1 MKMLTRTFSVVLVLG
16 LLTAAVFLFPATG
29 RCSGVI
35 STPTE
40 AAFTNAL
47 AGGGLIT
54 FACDG
59 TVTLGNPTTISTNT
73 TIDATGHSVTIN
85 GGTQVQ
91 IFFVGSGASLT
102 LSNLTIANGM
112 TTTNG
117 GAIYNAGSLS
127 AWNCAFTSN
136 QAMGTNGAKGRN
148 NPSSGGGAGFPGGNA
163 SGGAIYN
170 IGTLTL
176 TGCTFRTNSANGGA
190 GGAGGDG
197 AAGGSGAA
205 GGTASG
211 GAIFSTNM
219 VFITNCT
226 FSDNVALSGA
236 GGSGGAGGGA
246 GLGGMGGKSSVGAG
260 GAAYILGKFFVFAS
274 TFNGNTAISAD
285 PGPMGGGGDAGDGVN
300 LPKARSGADSYGGAI
315 YNVGTNIFVNS
326 TFYGNSATGANGA
339 DNFYGSPG
347 DGGDAWG
354 GALYSSNSVT
364 VTNCTF
370 SSNGAYFGAG
380 GLQTYSGGHGT
391 KGKAHG
397 AITEDRGPFVLKNFI
412 IAYSLSGTNGF
423 PSISG
428 TNGSGTFTDSG
439 NNISSDR
446 SITFG
451 MTSMTNTDPLLNT
464 LANHGGPTETCSL
477 LVGSPAIDNGD
488 DSAAPTYD
496 QRNFMRVGQSDIGAY
511 EHGGSTLGV
520 VAFGPTAS
528 LDGDVGLFLI
538 SALPTNAGAPFQV
551 NFTISGTASNGVD
564 CQLITNS
571 VTIPTGSSYAEV
583 LVRGIPG
590 AFTGTNKSVVL
601 TLLQGTNFVINP
613 NDSLNPNSAVVTL
626 YDHSTYDLNKRYVRG
641 TSTAPDFQSF
651 VIPISYETGVRLDD
665 IGGNA
670 TNLFPGNLWTNT
682 LYHFN
687 ATNLVF
693 QTNISGRIPFQNPI
707 VAFGDTAGGSPLY
720 LNRNY
725 SFGTGCG
732 YPSSF
737 SNALRIQVYYRSN
750 SAYAGTIS
758 MPIPDPTITNQLT
771 GLVTNGFTQTFTGF
785 GLQTVM
791 KVSPFFDWGLQSGV
805 YFVFTHS
812 ASSVATNYFYVV
824 EENGKEAKNFF
835 DRSGTNYLVLNQSG
849 MADWSRLYVMEF
861 SPFPS
866 GISTFID
873 QPHFDGIPL
882 PPAYQGKT
890 LQELTNVVATLP
902 DLSFLTPSNYL
913 ALDDSPELR
922 RHPILDQFV
931 SDMGNDPLALA
942 NYVINEIG
950 TCDAVDYNTN
960 YSSQAVINLG
970 GIDRSALD
978 TFQEGEGSPMEQ
990 CALLVYLLRQS
1001 GVPAAYVFPTNNG
1014 LQMLNSQVSKL
1025 LHVQLQGAVNE
1036 LGQTNIPR
1044 LISVNYPWVAA
1055 YIGTNWVQIF
1065 PWLKDTEITEG
1076 FDLYDYMPTNYNS
1089 GYKWLTHFIAADTN
1103 IFSLSSTSDQ
1113 PLDLLPL
1120 FIQNNLNQ
1128 NYPGMSVSDLGLKI
1142 TNRRHLYSQ
1151 WSDLPKPFALSG
1163 TPTVIESFGTNS
1175 SLFNTLEIKV
1185 YSEANP
1191 TRAIDTTEM
1200 RIADLHNRMLLL
1212 KFQEVGGFGSDI
1224 HNMILSLE
1232 SYSTNYTNVAAFSTN
1247 ANPCWKLVTTNQLD
1261 STDDRIVFQVT
1272 HRRLR
1277 FLPQGFTFPTDST
1290 ATNLFSYNYFEVNQ
1304 QSGGGQTF
1312 QMIDHFRKGDLITF
1326 CFNLGEVSQ
1335 KMLDVH
1341 AQEIWRYNQNV
1352 NTNNPSTLDPDI
1364 YLGETTYLMGMS
1376 YFNYVDKFI
1385 DLDNQLHKV
1394 SLVSWYQQGY
1404 GLLRPLRNASGG
1416 LWNNDVF
1423 PIIPAVHMPYNG
1435 LSTLFNASARPDSGR
1450 DAYST
1455 SLDWFLQLGVQGSAA
1470 EHGTLQSYY
1479 VDHAIS
1485 TVKLLQQ
1492 FPTNT
1497 VAMNAGNYLA
1507 AGQVLYNGVKLQNS
1521 DPGTW
1526 ATIANFFSSGD
1537 FNREAFMTPGIVTNG
1552 TYLGVG
1558 ALLVSQNEIAALVSG
1573 LNGGYADAYSS
1584 DTFSANNS
1592 PNLTVNPAPSGSV
1605 TPFNLLTSSTFN
1617 NAGYLVDG
1625 ASTTWS
1631 QSSTYNGLSNGQL
1644 TLDPSLLQAEAQA
1657 NLTFGT
1663 TQNAPSLFNQL
1674 YNTGTADTAASANND
1689 KSDFVQEPVNVLTG
1703 EFYVDASDL
1712 TLPGPMP
1719 LEIRRN
1725 YSSQNLAEN
1734 EFGFGWKINYVPFLS
1749 MGTNATLIYAAEMDG
1764 SFIAYRQSNTN
1775 TNLWT
1780 PQPKDNPTLNNHSS
1794 VGIGSTGNLFN
1805 NRLQLSTASGTNV
1818 YTLTGSDGSIR
1829 TFMQRSYPV
1838 GTFTRS
1844 RPYLD
1849 KWQDSRGNSY
1859 TFAFGNDSSQPDYGE
1874 VRRIQSSNGDFLG
1887 FYYDV
1892 YGHIIEAYTGDGRR
1906 LQYDYDKFG
1915 DLITVTEPDA
1925 SQISYLYQ
1933 HLNSVTNSVTN
1944 VYSTHLILQEL
1955 KPDGR
1960 LVQNVYDAQRR
1971 VTNQLATVGADLNP
1985 IRTATFVYTN
1995 NYSLSSP
2002 TNQLTGATWVY
2013 DYTNHVTSYFYTNS
2027 LIRKIVD
2034 PLGGTIVEDW
2044 YETNSPGGF
2053 QRSLKSVTDKRGL
2066 QTAYLYDSF
2075 GNPTNITVTGDLV
2088 GDGSTS
2094 NAVTTATYNTNNLP
2108 LTITGPVGN
2117 GVSVVYDTNFVFL
2130 PQQVIQF
2137 AGATKVSTN
2146 FSLYVNVTNVATL
2159 GSQTV
2164 TNMAFGMAQRQIRA
2178 FGSQDAATNDVF
2190 YNGQGF
2196 VTNTVQYTGTSDSNV
2211 TNRFFYD
2218 ERGNL
2223 IDRTDAA
2230 GRNYVFNFDP
2240 MGRPTLKE
2248 TYDVGQGQPMDW
2260 TFTYYNDNGEVTWVD
2275 GPRFNPEDYI
2285 FRDYD
2290 GSGRPTTEIHW
2301 QSEAKPDGTGVQAK
2315 AGYNLYAQAFSQYD
2329 PLGDLT
2335 KITDPRGN
2343 YSLKYYDFIGQL
2355 VREEFYDSAGA
2366 LLATNGFIRNLAGDV
2381 TNVFNPLGG
2390 KTQKQYAGTGKLKFQ
2405 QNPDG
2410 STNAWRYY
2418 IDGRIRREI
2427 ERNGAY
2433 WETTYD
2439 DANRATTKIFYSS
2452 AGMPLSTNVTVA
2464 DRRGN
2469 VVQRIDAAGDIFTNA
2484 FDGLDRL
2491 RASLGP
2497 VTVTVTATGM
2507 SPDSP
2512 IYVTNFLQQATTN
2525 FYDPANIAVT
2535 NENALGEKV
2544 ITCFDPVSRPT
2555 LVQYLNSNGTLI
2567 RQTAYSYSS
2576 DHNSVTTTNGS
2587 GATAIASTEFTDTE
2601 NRNVL
2606 SVLYPSANSTQFTR
2620 EVYDLAGNRA
2630 SEVQQSTTNGAVTT
2644 WQTTSYSF
2652 DGLNRLITQTALD
2665 NAVTTFSYD
2674 SAGDI
2679 TNRAMPG
2686 NLSWS
2691 AAYNNAGQ
2699 ISAENDRSGGQNTR
2713 NVSYAYY
2720 PSGNQWAGLL
2730 NTSTDNRGVTRT
2742 NAYDDYLRVAG
2753 VTSAGTLPE
2762 QQMACSWQYDVRGL
2776 VTNITESFAD
2786 ANTGPTTAIQRAYDG
2801 YGQLVSETVSP
2812 GGTVVQGWD
2821 VAGRR
2826 TFSGSQS
2833 FQYQADGQ
2841 IIAVNGSRFGY
2852 GLNGLL
2858 IGRTNGLRSVAIS
2871 QRDGAGRPLQ
2881 ATNVFNGQTIFSE
2894 TWSWTGDGLPAS
2906 YVAARSDFT
2915 DSRQLSYASLTRRLT
2930 QETLNLNGS
2939 QSVTNNYTFDN
2950 GATGGLGV
2958 LTKVGQFSGTSNSWS
2973 GNVDVFSR
2981 ISSGT
2986 NSVIHRAASGA
2997 VNGAA
3002 KLRGYLNGQQIP
3014 VNYDSHSASAW
3025 FADLSLNAG
3034 TNTLSVYADHPSGLF
3049 TTNRNSTFT
3058 VSTGSFDNEQS
3069 LYDGAGNVTNRVWKR
3084 ADGAV
3089 VRTQNLIWDAFGRLV
3104 KVTDRDATN
3113 NGFNFTSVFDGLG
3126 RQVETIETTVS
3137 NSVALVTNPA
3147 PVVVTYTYDPQ
3158 VEFLIEGIGITQGDF
3173 SRQDSLAYGPDLSGR
3188 YGGMQGIGG
3197 LETISSTE
3205 GTLNTTALVIND
3217 WFGNVLG
3224 AVTNGAV
3231 GWNSARLNLYA
3242 PVEGFAPPRLSLE
3255 VPSYASLAWR
3265 TRPITAAGFVQLGA
3279 RPYDWT
3285 RRAFLSADPF
3295 GHSSDAELNT
3305 AFAGNPA
3312 VYFDAN
3318 GRNPYQSQDQTA
3330 QNPDT
3335 VGANAGNIN
3344 VSQFLQ
3350 YGRQNPNAQI
3360 TGNDLASQY
3369 ARLGQAQAQGYQ
3381 GSSDFFGAD
3390 RTYVDANGFS
3400 HVSFCMS
3407 CHDPTDPVAMMN
3419 SQAAFNTVN
3428 TSIPAFLAQ
3437 NTLAFV
3443 PAEGM
3448 MIDADAMAAQ
3458 ILFHYTTDTGQAG
3471 IVEGQTIKPSLNPV
3485 NARYG
3490 PGQYF
3495 TDISPGQVGGQT
3507 IGDLTPDQI
3516 AAGQISQGQLA
3527 RQLFGQPWAGNK
3539 LNNYVAIDVTGLQVN
3554 QVAPNIFLNSATVP
3568 LDVTGR
3574 IFDYGTTLGG
3584 SSIVNN
3590 IPTVIT
3596 APYVNVG
3603 RQQ

>member
-1 MKMLTRTFSVVLVLG
+1 MKTFAWKHAVMLISFF
-16 LLTAAVFLFPATG
+16 LLSILFCPIKG
-29 RCSGVI
+29 HCGGVI

-47 AGGGLIT
+47 AGGGVVT

-59 TVTLGNPTTISTNT
+59 TITLASSTAISTNT
-73 TIDATGHSVTIN
+73 TIDATGHFITIS

-91 IFFVGSGASLT
+91 IFFVQSGASLT

-117 GAIYNAGSLS
+117 GAVYNAGSLL

-136 QAMGTNGAKGRN
+136 QAMGTDGANGHNSG
-148 NPSSGGGAGFPGGNA
+148 SGSGGNGSAGGNA
-163 SGGAIYN
+163 RGGAIYN

-176 TGCTFRTNSANGGA
+176 TGCTFHTNSAIGGMGGA
-190 GGAGGDG
+190 GGSGVSGGI
-197 AAGGSGAA
+197 GAA
-205 GGTASG
+205 GGTAAG
-211 GAIFSTNM
+211 GAIFSTN
-219 VFITNCT
+219 VVSITNCT
-226 FSDNVALSGA
+226 FSDNVAASGP

-246 GLGGMGGKSSVGAG
+246 GLGGMGGKSSVATG
-260 GAAYILGKFFVFAS
+260 GAAYIRGNFFVFAS
-274 TFNGNTAISAD
+274 TFNGNSAFSSD
-285 PGPMGGGGDAGDGVN
+285 PGPIGGGGDDGDGYT
-300 LPKARSGADSYGGAI
+300 LPSAPSGADCYGGAV
-315 YNVGTNIFVNS
+315 YNLGTNIFVNS
-326 TFYGNSATGANGA
+326 TFYANSATGANGA
-339 DNFYGSPG
+339 DNFYGNPG

-370 SSNGAYFGAG
+370 SFNGAYFGAG
-380 GLQTYSGGHGT
+380 GTQTYTGGHGT

-397 AITEDRGPFVLKNFI
+397 AVDEDRGPFVLKNSI

-423 PSISG
+423 ASISG
-428 TNGSGTFTDSG
+428 TNGVGTFTDSG

-446 SITFG
+446 SISLSG
-451 MTSMTNTDPLLNT
+451 TSVTNTNPLLNT
-464 LANHGGPTETCSL
+464 LANNGGPTATCAL
-477 LVGSPAIDNGD
+477 LGGSPAIDNGD
-488 DSAAPTYD
+488 DNAAPTYD
-496 QRNFMRVGQSDIGAY
+496 QRSFMRLGHSDIGAY
-511 EHGGSTLGV
+511 EYGGSTFGV
-520 VAFGPTAS
+520 VALGPTAS

-538 SALPTNAGAPFQV
+538 SALPTNAAAPFQV

-564 CQLITNS
+564 FQLITNS
-571 VTIPTGSSYAEV
+571 VTIPAGSSYAEV
-583 LVRGIPG
+583 LVQGIPG
-590 AFTGTNKSVVL
+590 AFTGTNKSVAL

-613 NDSLNPNSAVVTL
+613 NDPLNPNSAMVTL
-626 YDHSTYDLNKRYVRG
+626 YDHSTYDSSKRYVRG

-693 QTNISGRIPFQNPI
+693 QTNITGRIPFQNPI
-707 VAFGDTAGGSPLY
+707 VAFGDSVGGSPLY

-758 MPIPDPTITNQLT
+758 MPIPNPTITNQLT
-771 GLVTNGFTQTFTGF
+771 GLVTNGFTQTFTDF

-805 YFVFTHS
+805 YFVFTHN
-812 ASSVATNYFYVV
+812 ASPTATNYYYVV
-824 EENGKEAKNFF
+824 EENGKAPY
-835 DRSGTNYLVLNQSG
+835 NYLVLNQSG
-849 MADWSRLYVMEF
+849 TNDWSRLYVMEF

-873 QPHFDGIPL
+873 QPHFDGVPL

-890 LQELTNVVATLP
+890 LQELTNVIATLP

-913 ALDDSPELR
+913 TLDDSPELR

-970 GIDRSALD
+970 GIDRSALA

-1001 GVPAAYVFPTNNG
+1001 GVPAAYAFPTNNG

-1036 LGQTNIPR
+1036 LGQTNIPQ

-1089 GYKWLTHFIAADTN
+1089 GYKWLTHFIANDTN
-1103 IFSLSSTSDQ
+1103 IFSLSSSDQ

-1120 FIQNNLNQ
+1120 FIQSSLNQ

-1142 TNRRHLYSQ
+1142 TNRRHLYAQ

-1175 SLFNTLEIKV
+1175 SLFNTLEVKV

-1212 KFQEVGGFGSDI
+1212 KFQEVGGFGSDL

-1232 SYSTNYTNVAAFSTN
+1232 PYSTNYTNVTAFSTN

-1261 STDDRIVFQVT
+1261 STDDSIVFQVT

-1277 FLPQGFTFPTDST
+1277 FLPQGFTFPTGST
-1290 ATNLFSYNYFEVNQ
+1290 TTNLFSYNYFEVNQ
-1304 QSGGGQTF
+1304 ESGGGQTF
-1312 QMIDHFRKGDLITF
+1312 QMNDHFRKGDLIAF
-1326 CFNLGEVSQ
+1326 CFNLGKVSE

-1341 AQEIWRYNQNV
+1341 AQQIWQYNQNV

-1385 DLDNQLHKV
+1385 DLDSQLHKV
-1394 SLVSWYQQGY
+1394 SHVSWYQQGY

-1435 LSTLFNASARPDSGR
+1435 LSTLFNSSARADSGR

-1479 VDHAIS
+1479 VDNAIS

-1492 FPTNT
+1492 FHTNT

-1507 AGQVLYNGVKLQNS
+1507 AGQVLYNGIKLQDS

-1552 TYLGVG
+1552 TYVGVG
-1558 ALLVSQNEIAALVSG
+1558 ALLVSDSEIAALVSG
-1573 LNGGYADAYSS
+1573 LNGGYADAFSS

-1592 PNLTVNPAPSGSV
+1592 PNLTVGAAPNGSV
-1605 TPFNLLTSSTFN
+1605 TPFFLFTASVAQNQ
-1617 NAGYLVDG
+1617 GYLVDG
-1625 ASTTWS
+1625 ATPSWTLPT
-1631 QSSTYNGLSNGQL
+1631 TYNNLQNGSVQ
-1644 TLDPSLLQAEAQA
+1644 LDPTFAQAESTLSA
-1657 NLTFGT
+1657 TYGT
-1663 TQNAPSLFNQL
+1663 SANAPNSYVEM
-1674 YNTGTADTAASANND
+1674 YNSGTADTAASANND
-1689 KSDFVQEPVNVLTG
+1689 KSNFVQEPVNVLSG

-1719 LEIRRN
+1719 LEIGRN

-1749 MGTNATLIYAAEMDG
+1749 LGTNSTLIYAAEMDG
-1764 SFIAYRQSNTN
+1764 SFIAYRKSTVN

-1818 YTLTGSDGSIR
+1818 YTLTGADGSIR
-1829 TFMQRSYPV
+1829 TFTTRSYPV

-1859 TFAFGNDSSQPDYGE
+1859 AFQYGNDSTQPDYGE
-1874 VRRIQSSNGDFLG
+1874 VRRIQSSNGNFLG

-1892 YGHIIEAYTGDGRR
+1892 YGHITEAYTGDGRR
-1906 LQYDYDKFG
+1906 LVYDYDKFG
-1915 DLITVTEPDA
+1915 DLTTVTEPDE
-1925 SQISYLYQ
+1925 SQISYAYQ

-1944 VYSTHLILQEL
+1944 VYSTHLIIQEL

-1960 LVQNVYDAQRR
+1960 QVQNVYDSQRR
-1971 VTNQLATVGADLNP
+1971 VTNQLATAGVDLNP
-1985 IRTATFVYTN
+1985 IRTARFVYTN

-2002 TNQLTGATWVY
+2002 TNQLTGATWIY
-2013 DYTNHVTSYFYTNS
+2013 DYTNNVTSYFYTNS
-2027 LIRKIVD
+2027 LIRKAVD

-2075 GNPTNITVTGDLV
+2075 GNPTNITVTGDLS
-2088 GDGSTS
+2088 GSGNTS

-2108 LTITGPVGN
+2108 LSITDPVGN
-2117 GVSVVYDTNFVFL
+2117 GVTVVYDTNFVFL
-2130 PQQVIQF
+2130 PQQIIKF

-2146 FSLYVNVTNVATL
+2146 FSFFVDVTNVATL
-2159 GSQTV
+2159 GSQSV
-2164 TNMAFGMAQRQIRA
+2164 TNTAFGMVQRQIRA
-2178 FGSQDAATNDVF
+2178 FGSSDAATNDVF

-2196 VTNTVQYTGTSDSNV
+2196 ATNAVRYTGTDGTGDRNV
-2211 TNRFFYD
+2211 TNSFIYD

-2223 IDRTDAA
+2223 VRRTDAA
-2230 GRNYVFNFDP
+2230 GRSYVFNFDP
-2240 MGRPTLKE
+2240 MGRPTLSE
-2248 TYDVGQGQPMDW
+2248 AYDIGQTQPMDW
-2260 TFTYYNDNGEVTWVD
+2260 TYTYYNDNGEVTWMD

-2290 GSGRPTTEIHW
+2290 GAGRVTTEIDW

-2315 AGYNLYAQAFSQYD
+2315 SGYNLYAQAFSQYD

-2343 YSLKYYDFIGQL
+2343 YSLKHYDSIGQL
-2355 VREEFYDSAGA
+2355 VREEFYDSAGT
-2366 LLATNGFIRNLAGDV
+2366 LLSTNGFVRNLAGDV

-2390 KTQKQYAGTGKLKFQ
+2390 KTQKQYTGTGKPAFL

-2418 IDGRIRREI
+2418 VDGRIRREI
-2427 ERNGAY
+2427 QRNGAF

-2439 DANRATTKIFYSS
+2439 DANRTITKIFYSS
-2452 AGMPLSTNVTVA
+2452 ALVPLSTNVAVL

-2469 VVQRIDAAGDIFTNA
+2469 VVERIDAAGNVFTTT
-2484 FDGLDRL
+2484 FDGLDRPK
-2491 RASLGP
+2491 ASLGP

-2507 SPDSP
+2507 NPDSP
-2512 IYVTNFLQQATTN
+2512 TYVTNLLQQATTN
-2525 FYDPANIAVT
+2525 FYDPAGLAVT

-2544 ITCFDPVSRPT
+2544 ITSFDPISRPT
-2555 LVQYLNSNGTLI
+2555 LIQYLNSNGTLVK
-2567 RQTAYSYSS
+2567 QTAYYYSS
-2576 DHNSVTTTNGS
+2576 DHNSVTTTNGTGS
-2587 GATAIASTEFTDTE
+2587 TAVVSTDFTDTE
-2601 NRNVL
+2601 NHDVL
-2606 SVLYPSANSTQFTR
+2606 SVVYPSGNSSQFSR
-2620 EVYDLAGNRA
+2620 RVYDSAGNRV
-2630 SEVQQSTTNGAVTT
+2630 SEIQQSTTNGAVTT
-2644 WQTTSYSF
+2644 WQTTSYVF
-2652 DGLNRLITQTALD
+2652 DGLNRPLTQTALD
-2665 NAVTTFSYD
+2665 NAVTTFAYD
-2674 SAGDI
+2674 AASDL

-2691 AAYNNAGQ
+2691 ATYNNAGQ
-2699 ISAENDRSGGQNTR
+2699 ISAENDSSGGQNTR
-2713 NVSYAYY
+2713 NVSYTYY
-2720 PSGNQWAGLL
+2720 SVGNQWAGLL
-2730 NTSTDNRGVTRT
+2730 STSTDNRAVTRT
-2742 NAYDDYLRVAG
+2742 NAYDDYLRVAN
-2753 VTSAGTLPE
+2753 VATSGALPE
-2762 QQMACSWQYDVRGL
+2762 QQMACSWQYDVRGF
-2776 VTNITESFAD
+2776 VTNITQSFAD
-2786 ANTGPTTAIQRAYDG
+2786 TNTGLTTTIQRAYDG
-2801 YGQLVSETVSP
+2801 YGQLVSESVSP
-2812 GGTVVQGWD
+2812 GGTVAQGWD
-2821 VAGRR
+2821 TVGRR
-2826 TFSGSQS
+2826 TFSGNEG

-2841 IIAVNGSRFGY
+2841 MTSVNGSRFGY
-2852 GLNGLL
+2852 DLNGLL
-2858 IGRTNGLRSVAIS
+2858 IGRTNGLRSMTIS

-2881 ATNVFNGQTIFSE
+2881 ATTVFNTQTILSE
-2894 TWSWTGDGLPAS
+2894 TWSWTGDGMPAS

-2915 DSRQLSYASLTRRLT
+2915 DSRQLSYASLTRRLN

-2939 QSVTNNYTFDN
+2939 QTITNNYAFDN

-2958 LTKVGQFSGTSNSWS
+2958 LTKAGQSSGTSNSWS
-2973 GNVDVFSR
+2973 GGVDAFSR

-2986 NSVIHRAASGA
+2986 NSVIHRTAVGA

-3002 KLRGYLNGQQIP
+3002 TLRGYLNGQSLP
-3014 VNYDSHSASAW
+3014 LNYDPHSASTW
-3025 FADLSLNAG
+3025 FADLPLNAG
-3034 TNTLSVYADHPSGLF
+3034 TNTFSVYADHPSGLF

-3058 VSTGSFDNEQS
+3058 VSAGSFDNEQS
-3069 LYDGAGNVTNRVWKR
+3069 LYDGSGNVTNRIWKR

-3089 VRTQNLIWDAFGRLV
+3089 VKTQNLIWDAFGRLV
-3104 KVTDRDATN
+3104 KVTERDATN

-3126 RQVETIETTVS
+3126 RQVQTIETSVS
-3137 NSVALVTNPA
+3137 NNVALVSNPA

-3158 VEFLIEGIGITQGDF
+3158 VEFLIEGIGITQGNF
-3173 SRQDSLAYGPDLSGR
+3173 SRQDLLAYGPDLSGH
-3188 YGGMQGIGG
+3188 YGGMQGVGG
-3197 LETISSTE
+3197 LEAISSTV
-3205 GTLNTTALVIND
+3205 GTLNTTALAIND
-3217 WFGNVLG
+3217 CFGNVLG
-3224 AVTNGAV
+3224 AITNGAV

-3242 PVEGFAPPRLSLE
+3242 PVEGYAPPRLSLD
-3255 VPSYASLAWR
+3255 VPTYTSLAWR
-3265 TRPITAAGFVQLGA
+3265 TRPVTAGGFVQLGA

-3285 RRAFLSADPF
+3285 RRAFLSADPLGHASDPALNVAF
-3295 GHSSDAELNT
+3295 G
-3305 AFAGNPA
+3305 GNPA
-3312 VYFDAN
+3312 SYFDPD
-3318 GRNPYQSQDQTA
+3318 GRMTSATLNLDRLVNDSYTHAMDTGLGQGLLDWGVSLERGAASFGLKYVFGDQIGSMLNIPAQAELTDIQNSAQTA
-3330 QNPDT
+3330 IDQETSKFNNT
-3335 VGANAGNIN
+3335 QGTIYASSGFVG
-3344 VSQFLQ
+3344 
-3350 YGRQNPNAQI
+3350 
-3360 TGNDLASQY
+3360 
-3369 ARLGQAQAQGYQ
+3369 
-3381 GSSDFFGAD
+3381 
-3390 RTYVDANGFS
+3390 
-3400 HVSFCMS
+3400 
-3407 CHDPTDPVAMMN
+3407 
-3419 SQAAFNTVN
+3419 
-3428 TSIPAFLAQ
+3428 
-3437 NTLAFV
+3437 
-3443 PAEGM
+3443 E
-3448 MIDADAMAAQ
+3448 
-3458 ILFHYTTDTGQAG
+3458 
-3471 IVEGQTIKPSLNPV
+3471 
-3485 NARYG
+3485 
-3490 PGQYF
+3490 
-3495 TDISPGQVGGQT
+3495 
-3507 IGDLTPDQI
+3507 
-3516 AAGQISQGQLA
+3516 
-3527 RQLFGQPWAGNK
+3527 
-3539 LNNYVAIDVTGLQVN
+3539 
-3554 QVAPNIFLNSATVP
+3554 VAPNFIPIAGEESAGAGLLTRFNAWATEKAPVLGTDVGTWLGFNAEKVAPQTAINYENWGGEFINDMPYSSGGQSTVNQLP
-3568 LDVTGR
+3568 PVVIGEDMRNRVIPFAQQNGFDYYKPGPSLGNQAADLAANQAWMQGIVNQGR
-3574 IFDYGTTLGG
+3574 IVIDIGRAPGRVDPSVFYLAE
-3584 SSIVNN
+3584 SEIVNQN
-3590 IPTVIT
+3590 AAPVISFSGFS
-3596 APYVNVG
+3596 V
-3603 RQQ
+3603 QQVP